1 MTMMYP
7 VLVFLETQ
15 AIQQL
20 CREFTPGMSKQ
31 DFFAKAQQS
40 FSTLILAESYR
51 EHSAIWQASIK
62 PTASLLEVSCRV
74 RGVGEEVAVAEIIRN
89 GNIETP

>member
-1 MTMMYP
+1 MSYP
-7 VLVFLETQ
+7 VLILLETQ

-31 DFFAKAQQS
+31 DVFIKAQQS
-40 FSTLILAESYR
+40 FSTMILAESNR
-51 EHSAIWQASIK
+51 EHSAIWQASIR
-62 PTASLLEVSCRV
+62 PTASLLDVGCRV

-89 GNIETP
+89 GIIETP